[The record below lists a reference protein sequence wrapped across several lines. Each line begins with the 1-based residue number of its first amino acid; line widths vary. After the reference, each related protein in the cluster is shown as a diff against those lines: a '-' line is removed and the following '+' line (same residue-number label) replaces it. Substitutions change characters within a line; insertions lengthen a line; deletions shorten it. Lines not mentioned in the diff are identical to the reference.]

1 MLDELGDVFD
11 ADLGHFTE
19 FVWREMR
26 LEFWHAS
33 DEEIDFPNLKLILAA
48 AFLCKLWVFH

>member
-11 ADLGHFTE
+11 ADLGNLTE

-26 LEFWHAS
+26 LEFWHVP
-33 DEEIDFPNLKLILAA
+33 DEEIDFLNLELIPNHLGTRQRKL
-48 AFLCKLWVFH
+48 